1 MYLSIRRFTPMSDLT
16 VIMYR
21 IFILHGCVVILIVLN
36 AFLSEPIFVG
46 QSTQRSV
53 LFSFH

>member
-1 MYLSIRRFTPMSDLT
+1 MSDLT

-21 IFILHGCVVILIVLN
+21 IFILHGCVVILILLN

-53 LFSFH
+53 LFSFHL